1 MPDTGGNR
9 LQMIRGVLEAVIV
22 ATLLWT
28 GTSLIA
34 LREQNAAMQ
43 VQLSTIQS
51 QLIDVPS
58 MKLKLAEHQIEI
70 NRLKED
76 LKEARSVRGLQ

>member
-1 MPDTGGNR
+1 MSDSGGNR
-9 LQMIRGVLEAVIV
+9 LQMVRGILEAIIV

-70 NRLKED
+70 NRMKED
-76 LKEARSVRGLQ
+76 IKETRSVRRLK